1 MKRETKLYHALITV
15 VIMVIMLFAAIVVF
29 DAEPQ
34 IPLIF
39 GCLVAGIVSVWIGYS
54 WEDILEGMVE
64 GINNSLEA
72 ILILLLIGVLV
83 GSWIA
88 SGTVPAMIYYGL
100 RIVSPDI
107 FLPATMLICT
117 LVAFAIGSW
126 GTVGTVG
133 LAFMGIGIALQIP
146 TPLVAGAV
154 ISGAY
159 MGEIVSPLSDATN
172 LCAAVVGE
180 NVFHIVKRIMKP
192 AVAVCV
198 VTVAIFAAAGMKY
211 ATADPKSIQDNIQP
225 ILSSIAGQF
234 RITPIALLPM
244 VAMVLFILLRVPAIP
259 AMLAGGICGMVEAV
273 LLQGADISSILDCA
287 FSGYVSETGNTMVDN
302 LLTAGGL
309 EEMLNSISIIIIAMA
324 FGGIMRKTQQ
334 MEALIRPIVSHLHS
348 KGSMNFVT
356 VLTGIG
362 MNIILP
368 DQYLG
373 ISMPGQMYA
382 EEYEKR
388 GISKAELASMLLG
401 GGAVTSPLIPW
412 NTCGIYCMTILG
424 VMPLA
429 YAPYSF
435 YCIILPVIMV
445 LFGFIG
451 AKKKKE

>member
-15 VIMVIMLFAAIVVF
+15 VIMVIMLFAAIVAF

-100 RIVSPDI
+100 QIVSPNI

-159 MGEIVSPLSDATN
+159 MGEVVSPLSDATN

-180 NVFHIVKRIMKP
+180 NVFNIVKRIMKP

-244 VAMVLFILLRVPAIP
+244 VAMVLFILLKVPAIP
-259 AMLAGGICGMVEAV
+259 AMLAGGICGMIEAV

-287 FSGYVSETGNTMVDN
+287 FSGYVSETGNAMVDN

-356 VLTGIG
+356 VLTCIG

>member
-15 VIMVIMLFAAIVVF
+15 VIMVIMLFAAIVAF

-100 RIVSPDI
+100 QIVSPNI

-180 NVFHIVKRIMKP
+180 NVFNIVKRIMKP

-244 VAMVLFILLRVPAIP
+244 VAMVLFILLKVPAIP
-259 AMLAGGICGMVEAV
+259 AMLAGGICGMIEAV

-287 FSGYVSETGNTMVDN
+287 FSGYVSETGNAMVDN

-356 VLTGIG
+356 VLTCIG

>member
-100 RIVSPDI
+100 QIVSPGI

-180 NVFHIVKRIMKP
+180 NVFNIVKRIMKP

-244 VAMVLFILLRVPAIP
+244 VAMVLFILLKVPAIP
-259 AMLAGGICGMVEAV
+259 AMLAGGICGMIEAV
-273 LLQGADISSILDCA
+273 LLQGADISSIFDCA
-287 FSGYVSETGNTMVDN
+287 FSGYVSETGNAMVDN

-356 VLTGIG
+356 VLTCIG

>member
-39 GCLVAGIVSVWIGYS
+39 GCLVAGIVSAWIGYS

-100 RIVSPDI
+100 QIVSPDI

-180 NVFHIVKRIMKP
+180 NVFNIVKRIMKP

-287 FSGYVSETGNTMVDN
+287 FSGYVSETGNAMVDN

-334 MEALIRPIVSHLHS
+334 MEALIRPVVSHLHS

-356 VLTGIG
+356 VLTCIG